1 MYRDPE
7 RQREAERRW
16 YHANKAT
23 VAAKKDRKRK
33 RLREIVREAKSR
45 PCADCGQ
52 TYPYYVMDL
61 DHTGED
67 KSMIVS
73 KLVNFG
79 ATQRLLDEIAKCE
92 VVCANC
98 HRERTWRRMQ
108 TPGGGDGDGRQ
119 GGGASGISVEHP
131 LDPGC

>member
-16 YHANKAT
+16 YQANKAT
-23 VAAKKDRKRK
+23 VAAKKDRKRQ
-33 RLREIVREAKSR
+33 RLRAIVREAKSQ
-45 PCADCGQ
+45 PCADCGER
-52 TYPYYVMDL
+52 YPYYVMDL
-61 DHTGED
+61 DHVGED
-67 KSMIVS
+67 KTMIVS

-98 HRERTWRRMQ
+98 HRRRTWQRMQ
-108 TPGGGDGDGRQ
+108 DRGDEAD
-119 GGGASGISVEHP
+119 
-131 LDPGC
+131 